1 MTEAIGLTEGLA
13 NIASGSVLVTALIIG
28 LAALAVKN
36 NPAWLKLISLL
47 LAVGLIGLA
56 IVLYSA
62 TEVRKTSVDK
72 RVTAC
77 TALVGTIR
85 QGLKDKLLLEKDLTP
100 AINIAKALIQ
110 TIDSSTCKVDK

>member
-1 MTEAIGLTEGLA
+1 MAEAIVLTDKLA

-47 LAVGLIGLA
+47 LTVGLIGLA
-56 IVLYSA
+56 IVLFSA
-62 TEVRKTSVDK
+62 NEAGKTSIDK

-77 TALVGTIR
+77 AALVGTIR
-85 QGLKDKLLLEKDLTP
+85 QGLQDKLLLEKDLTA
-100 AINIAKALIQ
+100 AINIARGLIQ
-110 TIDSSTCKVDK
+110 TIDGSGCKPGG